1 MVVMVEIMKGYISS
15 GGVSSLGVGVSINS
29 GGVVGGVVIT

>member
-1 MVVMVEIMKGYISS
+1 MVVMVEIIKAY
-15 GGVSSLGVGVSINS
+15 VSRLGVGVSINS